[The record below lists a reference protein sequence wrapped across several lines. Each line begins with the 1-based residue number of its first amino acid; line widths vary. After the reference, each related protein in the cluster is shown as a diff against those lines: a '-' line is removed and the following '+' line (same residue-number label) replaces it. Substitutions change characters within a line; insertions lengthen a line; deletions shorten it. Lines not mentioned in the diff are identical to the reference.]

1 MLGLNR
7 ENISLADYC
16 LTIHDKYNEEEL
28 KILYKNKDESQLYE
42 IATIVTNLNS
52 YYEQNEEILSKL
64 EKYLIDI
71 DKTHKYLLKKINKK
85 SNSINNLV
93 DLYLSLFP
101 DMTEKESVSDF
112 FNCGILKDE
121 LIAYYDLNYNY
132 VYFYCKLFG
141 IISLSIG
148 LLTFVGMF
156 LIINSIQ
163 WIDYEEYTKNAKNYM
178 SEEQELDEIVEET
191 DEEYDDDLTDR

>member
-1 MLGLNR
+1 
-7 ENISLADYC
+7 
-16 LTIHDKYNEEEL
+16 
-28 KILYKNKDESQLYE
+28 
-42 IATIVTNLNS
+42 
-52 YYEQNEEILSKL
+52 
-64 EKYLIDI
+64 
-71 DKTHKYLLKKINKK
+71 
-85 SNSINNLV
+85 
-93 DLYLSLFP
+93 
-101 DMTEKESVSDF
+101 MTEKESVSDF